1 MDVPLWVWLVTV
13 AAILLLISIDFV
25 LVARRPREPSL
36 RESALWV
43 SFYATLAVLFGF
55 GLGVFVD
62 LENSVAF
69 FTGWIVE
76 YSLSID
82 NLFIFI
88 LIIGSFMVPREQRQR
103 VLLIGIVLAL
113 VFRAVF
119 IVVGAAAVETFIW
132 TFYIFG
138 AILLVTA
145 VKLLVSKDHSVDHGE
160 YKENFVVRAVRR
172 LFPTTGDYHGSRLT
186 VRINGRRH
194 ITPLVLVI
202 IALGLADVVFALD
215 SIPAIFGITQEPY
228 LVFTANAFALM
239 GLRQLYFLLGGLLD
253 RLIYLNIGLALVLG
267 YIGVTL
273 VLHSAEMMGHL
284 PVGEPDELVSLAVV
298 VGILTLT
305 TVASL
310 VRSRSLA
317 SARPQPNGSDSSV
330 EPDPSDTEQS

>member
-1 MDVPLWVWLVTV
+1 MDVPLWVWLATI
-13 AAILLLISIDFV
+13 AAILIIISVDFV

-43 SFYATLAVLFGF
+43 SFYATLAVLFGI
-55 GLGVFVD
+55 GLGLFVD

-82 NLFIFI
+82 NLFILI
-88 LIIGSFMVPREQRQR
+88 LIISSFMVPQEHRQR
-103 VLLIGIVLAL
+103 VILIGIVLAL
-113 VFRAVF
+113 LFRAVF
-119 IVVGAAAVETFIW
+119 IALGAAAVETFIW

-145 VKLLVSKDHSVDHGE
+145 VKLLISKDHSVDHGE
-160 YKENFVVRAVRR
+160 YRENIVVRLVRSV
-172 LFPTTGDYHGSRLT
+172 FPTTDRYHGARLT
-186 VRINGRRH
+186 VRIDGRRH
-194 ITPLVLVI
+194 ITPMLLVI
-202 IALGLADVVFALD
+202 IAIGLADIVFALD

-239 GLRQLYFLLGGLLD
+239 GLRQLYFLLGGLLN

-273 VLHSAEMMGHL
+273 LLHSAGTMGHL
-284 PVGEPDELVSLAVV
+284 PVGEPNELVSLTVV
-298 VGILTLT
+298 VGILTVT
-305 TVASL
+305 TIASL
-310 VRSRSLA
+310 VRSRSA
-317 SARPQPNGSDSSV
+317 VPARR
-330 EPDPSDTEQS
+330 